1 MQLGFKSS
9 VLSKHKDEQFNRA
22 GSQVNFQAAEQE
34 EDENDRTIVVEI
46 KSGINQVRVAVTQQT
61 D

>member
-1 MQLGFKSS
+1 MQLGLKNS
-9 VLSKHKDEQFNRA
+9 VLSKASDAQFNRS
-22 GSQVNFQAAEQE
+22 GSQINLQAPGQE

-46 KSGINQVRVAVTQQT
+46 KGGINQVRVAVTQRT